1 MLNKILIALMFIS
14 ATTMGSVSAV
24 ETDKQTEAPGANT
37 INPMDW
43 MKMMPMMGNQ
53 QNVSAMNLARPEG
66 WTVFMNPNNF
76 AAFMN
81 PATYGQFMSPQ
92 FYMQFADPNNMMAW
106 MNPAAYG
113 EMMNPNTY
121 MQMMNPMAYMQFMNP
136 NTYMQPMNPA
146 SYSTFMDPNTY
157 MQWMNPASYTTAAKG
172 TTAAF
177 NWFDPKVW
185 MQMPSQQPEPQAPQ
199 Q

>member
-1 MLNKILIALMFIS
+1 MFNKVLIAMMFIA
-14 ATTMGSVSAV
+14 ATATGSVFAT
-24 ETDKQTEAPGANT
+24 ETEQQAPATNT
-37 INPMDW
+37 VNPMDW
-43 MKMMPMMGNQ
+43 MKMMPMMGKQ
-53 QNVSAMNLARPEG
+53 QNVNAMNLARPEG
-66 WTVFMNPNNF
+66 WTVFMNPNNY

-81 PATYGQFMSPQ
+81 PATFGQFMNPQ

-113 EMMNPNTY
+113 EFMNPNAY

-146 SYSTFMDPNTY
+146 SYNAFMNPNTY

-172 TTAAF
+172 STTAF
-177 NWFDPKVW
+177 NWFDPNAW
-185 MQMPSQQPEPQAPQ
+185 MQQFPAQESKQQEQ